1 MTVPTQIKTFP
12 VTKGNKNVSLIDIN
26 KKNIPV
32 Y

>member
-12 VTKGNKNVSLIDIN
+12 VTEGNKNVSLIDIN
-26 KKNIPV
+26 KKNIHV